1 MVGKYKIEVSNNRVT
16 FFLEVKR
23 NITII
28 QGDSGTGKTTLIRL
42 LSDYNR
48 LGPSSGVSVKCDKE
62 CVALIPTDWKQYI
75 NSSHE
80 KIIFLDENNS
90 FIHSKE
96 FAEAVSHSDNYFV
109 LIIRDSLPQLSYS
122 IEEIYGMRE
131 SRDSQKYVKA
141 KHVYNEIY
149 KLYNIEEKR
158 SILPDIVLTEDTN
171 SGYECFS
178 QIFTDKCHSL
188 GGKSFAA
195 TEIIDSKYNNK
206 EILVIVD
213 GSAFGS
219 NISEFMRSAKR
230 HGDRCVLYAPES
242 FEYLIL
248 NSGIVPADKAVLEN
262 TFDHADSKLYSSW
275 ERFYTGYLTS
285 ITQNTP
291 LRYTK
296 HKLNQAYLSD
306 GNIFKIK
313 ETLPKMIKL

>member
-262 TFDHADSKLYSSW
+262 TCDDAKWKL
-275 ERFYTGYLTS
+275 
-285 ITQNTP
+285 
-291 LRYTK
+291 LR
-296 HKLNQAYLSD
+296 NES
-306 GNIFKIK
+306 
-313 ETLPKMIKL
+313 E

>member
-1 MVGKYKIEVSNNRVT
+1 MVGKYTIEVSNNRVT
-16 FFLEVKR
+16 FFLEIKR

-28 QGDSGTGKTTLIRL
+28 QGNSGTGKTTLIRL

-62 CVALIPTDWKQYI
+62 CIALIPTDWKQYI
-75 NSSHE
+75 DSSHD

-96 FAEAVSHSDNYFV
+96 FAEAVSHSDNYYV

-131 SRDSQKYVKA
+131 NRDSQKYVKA

-149 KLYNIEEKR
+149 KLYNIEEKKTI
-158 SILPDIVLTEDTN
+158 SPDIVLTEDTN

-178 QIFTDKCHSL
+178 HIFTNKCQSL
-188 GGKSFAA
+188 GGKTFAA
-195 TEIIDSKYNNK
+195 TEIIDSKYNNQ

-213 GSAFGS
+213 GAAFGS

-230 HGDRCVLYAPES
+230 HGERCVLYAPES

-248 NSGIVPADKAVLEN
+248 SSDIVPADKVVLEN
-262 TFDHADSKLYSSW
+262 TYDHADSKLYSSW
-275 ERFYTGYLTS
+275 ERFYTGYLIS

-291 LRYTK
+291 LRYSK
-296 HKLNQAYLSD
+296 HKLNHAYLSD
-306 GNIFKIK
+306 GNLNKIK
-313 ETLPKMIKL
+313 ETLPKMIIM